1 MLHILISEAVR
12 KLLLELRE
20 TTLEPGLPTITV
32 E

>member
-12 KLLLELRE
+12 KLLELRE
-20 TTLEPGLPTITV
+20 TTLEPGLQTITV